1 MYTSEIFKSIRE
13 SLSKASGDGGNSVYK
28 NILKPKAGKTYV
40 LRLVPNIK
48 DGSSTFFHYYSHGW
62 DSFSTGD
69 YVSII
74 SLQTFGKRDPIGTE
88 RLKIKKSDNQL
99 LKEKAEKVKWN
110 EYWAV
115 NVYVVDD
122 PENPENNGTV
132 KILRYGRQLNKIIEA
147 AVDGEDSD
155 EFGQRVFDLG
165 EGGVNFKLKAEKQ
178 GPYTVYT
185 SSRFS
190 PPSDLGL
197 SKEKVEQIQNSVFDL
212 TTIIQTKTE
221 EEIKEFWNTHF
232 LCVNSQT
239 EKQESSKQSSQAKRE
254 IEEDEVLESISK
266 KDDLDVVSDVE
277 IDDFGI
283 DELIEDVIKSK

>member
-40 LRLVPNIK
+40 LRLIPNVK

-88 RLKIKKSDNQL
+88 RLKIKKGENEL

-147 AVDGEDSD
+147 AVHGEDSD
-155 EFGQRVFDLG
+155 EFGERVFDLT
-165 EGGVNFKLKAEKQ
+165 ENGVNFKLKAEKQ

-190 PPSDLGL
+190 GPSDLGL
-197 SKEKVEQIQNSVFDL
+197 GKDKILQIQDSVYDL
-212 TTIIQTKTE
+212 TSIIQSKTE

-232 LCVNSQT
+232 LCISNN
-239 EKQESSKQSSQAKRE
+239 KQEESQSSSTSSKAKRE
-254 IEEDEVLESISK
+254 IEEDEVFESLSK
-266 KDDLDVVSDVE
+266 SNDMSEVPDV
-277 IDDFGI
+277 DDFGI